1 MLKLITQ
8 NAKGYTKSAILTPT
22 LILIET
28 IITLILP
35 SIMSDIVDVGVKNSD
50 KGYIL
55 QCGVLMVVLALISAV
70 CSFASA
76 YYAAHASN
84 GIGSNLR
91 VRMFNHM
98 QNFSFA
104 DVDKFSS
111 ASLITRTT
119 SDVRALQMAVQM
131 GLRVLFQAPCQLIV
145 ALVIVTYY
153 SWKLAL
159 IYLVAIPVLL
169 GFIAILQNIVHHLFM
184 LVQEK
189 LDELNSTIQENLIAI
204 RVVKSFVRGDYER
217 KKFAKAND
225 NLIKGNIRAVSK
237 IILMNPITTI
247 IINIVAIAIYWF
259 GGRMVGY
266 GTLLEG
272 ELLAIIT
279 YMSQIMGS
287 IMMFSMVMMQYT
299 RSQACAT
306 RIQEVLDAVP
316 DIQEKE
322 ESVSVA
328 KEERRGEVEF
338 RNVSFKYSATGNGEE
353 VLRGISFKAE
363 PGETIAVIG
372 GTGSGKSSLV
382 NLIPRFYDVMDGAVL
397 VDGVDVRD
405 YDIEDLRDH
414 IGMVLQKNLLFSGT
428 LRENMRWGKQ
438 DATDEEIWAA
448 LRCAQA
454 EDFVSAMPNGLDTD
468 ILQGG
473 VNVSG
478 GQKQRLCIARAIIKH
493 PSILIMDDSTSAV
506 DSDTES
512 RIRASFDSELGC
524 CTVFIIAQRISSV
537 VSADKIIVLD
547 EGGIESI
554 GTHAEL
560 MKKSPVY
567 QEIYNSQQEGVLGD
581 A

>member
-1 MLKLITQ
+1 MLKLLFQ
-8 NAKGYTKSAILTPT
+8 NAKGYMKSIILTPT

-28 IITLILP
+28 VIGLILP
-35 SIMSDIVDVGVKNSD
+35 SIMSNIVDIGVKNAD
-50 KGYIL
+50 KGYII
-55 QCGVLMVVLALISAV
+55 QCGVLMVVLSLFSAV

-76 YYAAHASN
+76 YHAARASN
-84 GIGSNLR
+84 GVGSHLR
-91 VRMFNHM
+91 VRIFHHM
-98 QNFSFA
+98 QKFSFA
-104 DVDKFSS
+104 DVDRFSA

-119 SDVRALQMAVQM
+119 SDVRSLQMSVQM
-131 GLRVLFQAPCQLIV
+131 GLRVLLQAPCQLIV
-145 ALVIVTYY
+145 ALVIVFLY

-159 IYLVAIPVLL
+159 VYLVAIPILL
-169 GFIAILQNIVHHLFM
+169 GFVMILEHIVHHLFM
-184 LVQEK
+184 LVQER

-217 KKFAKAND
+217 KKFAKANN
-225 NLIKGNIRAVSK
+225 NLISANLRAVSK
-237 IILMNPITTI
+237 IILMNPVTTVI
-247 IINIVAIAIYWF
+247 VNMVAIALYWF
-259 GGRMVGY
+259 GGRMVGN
-266 GTLLEG
+266 GELLEG

-306 RIQEVLDAVP
+306 RIQEVLDTVP
-316 DIQEKE
+316 DILEKDE
-322 ESVSVA
+322 PVRVGRDS
-328 KEERRGEVEF
+328 RRGEVEF
-338 RNVSFKYSATGNGEE
+338 RDVSFKYSATGTGEM
-353 VLRGISFKAE
+353 VLNNISFKAQ
-363 PGETIAVIG
+363 PGETVAIIG

-382 NLIPRFYDVMDGAVL
+382 NLIPRFYDVIDGQVL

-405 YDIEDLRDH
+405 YDIENLRDY
-414 IGMVLQKNLLFSGT
+414 IGMVLQKNLLFSGSI
-428 LRENMRWGKQ
+428 RENMRWGKE

-454 EDFVSAMPNGLDTD
+454 EDFVRAMPNGLDTD

-512 RIRASFDSELGC
+512 RIRASFASELGQ

-537 VSADKIIVLD
+537 VSADKIVVLD
-547 EGGIESI
+547 EGGIEAI

-560 MKKSPVY
+560 MKTSPVY

>member
-1 MLKLITQ
+1 M
-8 NAKGYTKSAILTPT
+8 
-22 LILIET
+22 
-28 IITLILP
+28 
-35 SIMSDIVDVGVKNSD
+35 
-50 KGYIL
+50 
-55 QCGVLMVVLALISAV
+55 
-70 CSFASA
+70 
-76 YYAAHASN
+76 
-84 GIGSNLR
+84 
-91 VRMFNHM
+91 
-98 QNFSFA
+98 
-104 DVDKFSS
+104 
-111 ASLITRTT
+111 
-119 SDVRALQMAVQM
+119 
-131 GLRVLFQAPCQLIV
+131 
-145 ALVIVTYY
+145 
-153 SWKLAL
+153 
-159 IYLVAIPVLL
+159 
-169 GFIAILQNIVHHLFM
+169 
-184 LVQEK
+184 
-189 LDELNSTIQENLIAI
+189 
-204 RVVKSFVRGDYER
+204 RGDYER
-217 KKFAKAND
+217 KKFAAANDRLIKANI
-225 NLIKGNIRAVSK
+225 NAVSK

-247 IINIVAIAIYWF
+247 IINLVAVAIYWF
-259 GGRMVGY
+259 GGRMVGN

-316 DIQEKE
+316 DIREADNA
-322 ESVSVA
+322 VSVDR
-328 KEERRGEVEF
+328 EHRLGSVEF
-338 RNVSFKYSATGNGEE
+338 RGVSFKYSAGSGEK
-353 VLRGISFKAE
+353 VLHDINFSVE
-363 PGETIAVIG
+363 PGQTVAVIG

-382 NLIPRFYDVMDGAVL
+382 NLIARFYDVEEGQVL

-405 YDIEDLRDH
+405 YDIENLRDH
-414 IGMVLQKNLLFSGT
+414 IGMVLQKNLLFSGSI
-428 LRENMRWGKQ
+428 RENMRWGKQ

-512 RIRASFDSELGC
+512 RIRASFDSELGV

-554 GTHAEL
+554 GTHEEL
-560 MKKSPVY
+560 MNTSPIY
-567 QEIYNSQQEGVLGD
+567 QEIYSSQQEGVLGNV
-581 A
+581 

>member
-8 NAKGYTKSAILTPT
+8 NAKGYIKSIILTPT

-28 IITLILP
+28 IIGLILP
-35 SIMSDIVDVGVKNSD
+35 SIMSNIVDIGVKNSD

-55 QCGVLMVVLALISAV
+55 QCGVLMVVLTLVSAV

-76 YYAAHASN
+76 YHAATASN
-84 GIGSNLR
+84 GVGSNLR
-91 VRMFNHM
+91 VRMFHHM
-98 QNFSFA
+98 QKFSFA
-104 DVDKFSS
+104 DVDRFSA

-119 SDVRALQMAVQM
+119 SDVRSLQMAVQM

-145 ALVIVTYY
+145 ALVIVFCY
-153 SWKLAL
+153 SWKLAI

-169 GFIAILQNIVHHLFM
+169 GFIAVLQGVVHHLFM

-189 LDELNSTIQENLIAI
+189 LDDLNSTIQENLIAI

-225 NLIKGNIRAVSK
+225 NLIKANIRAVSK
-237 IILMNPITTI
+237 IILMNPVTTV
-247 IINIVAIAIYWF
+247 IINIVAILIYWF

-279 YMSQIMGS
+279 YMAQIMGS
-287 IMMFSMVMMQYT
+287 ILMFSMVMMQYT

-322 ESVSVA
+322 NPVSVA
-328 KEERRGEVEF
+328 TDERRGEVEF
-338 RNVSFKYSATGNGEE
+338 RGVSFKYSATGTGEK
-353 VLRGISFKAE
+353 VLHDISFKAE
-363 PGETIAVIG
+363 PGETVAVIG

-382 NLIPRFYDVMDGAVL
+382 NLIPRFYDVMDGQVL

-405 YDIEDLRDH
+405 YDIENLRDH
-414 IGMVLQKNLLFSGT
+414 IGMVLQKNLLFSGSI
-428 LRENMRWGKQ
+428 RENMRWGKE

-454 EDFVSAMPNGLDTD
+454 EDFVRAMPNGLDTD

-512 RIRASFDSELGC
+512 RIRGSFDAELGR

-547 EGGIESI
+547 EGGIEAI

-560 MKKSPVY
+560 MKNSPVY
-567 QEIYNSQQEGVLGD
+567 QEIYYSQQEGVLGN